1 MCDRIETIISAVKR
15 MDEAITRTN
24 RNDDIV
30 RAEVSLVNL
39 FGCSHNFYLLK
50 KTPLCPRKQSH
61 YFGKRDGFTRGRI
74 HSTDTTTGLIVKIIA
89 AIINDVL
96 RKVVLDVS
104 NHIAPNT
111 ESIDKTTAITSCV
124 V

>member
-39 FGCSHNFYLLK
+39 FGCSRNFYLLK
-50 KTPLCPRKQSH
+50 KNATMSAK
-61 YFGKRDGFTRGRI
+61 
-74 HSTDTTTGLIVKIIA
+74 A
-89 AIINDVL
+89 
-96 RKVVLDVS
+96 VS
-104 NHIAPNT
+104 LFREEGWVH
-111 ESIDKTTAITSCV
+111 
-124 V
+124 